1 MLTEALKQE
10 FKGTDFENALHFAC
24 FFDQRNN
31 QGVQQFLKQGEI
43 YCGNSE
49 LWTRLQ
55 PEGFFEPLFELAEA
69 RKIRFNFTFPKER
82 FDLVGDEFE
91 SYCFSYNLN
100 NLQETVVF
108 FEKNLTEGL
117 ARLIREIKA
126 YPVV

>member
-24 FFDQRNN
+24 FFDQR
-31 QGVQQFLKQGEI
+31 VQQFLKLGEI

-49 LWTRLQ
+49 FWLRWQ

-69 RKIRFNFTFPKER
+69 RKIRFNFTFPRER
-82 FDLVGDEFE
+82 QELIGDEFE
-91 SYCFSYNLN
+91 SYCFSYCLI
-100 NLQETVVF
+100 NLQKTVEF